1 MNKNIRLVGLFLA
14 VTILVGGCQVGE
26 TQDDLPS
33 ELPETATVETI
44 EETQVEAQPTI
55 EETTWDLLWVS
66 DSSGWGVAEIYGQ
79 FIAEDNDVEVRVEDS
94 WIGGLS
100 AGAIL
105 QGLKEQNTKNFALD
119 KLRDKIAES
128 EVIVIYGNPEGS
140 EDPSNP
146 GDWNCGQNDL
156 TKCYVAQCSSD
167 TFAKYI
173 ADLKEI
179 YRIIFEIRQ
188 GKPTIIRAI
197 DAYNPSLVSKCEP
210 DGVFDAC
217 VSCWEAY
224 NEAIHQAAEAMGVP
238 VAGVFDAWNGKDHI
252 EDPIAKA
259 YTQEDNVH
267 PNELGA
273 TVIAQLLREL
283 GYDPILP

>member
-1 MNKNIRLVGLFLA
+1 MKKNIRFVGLLIVF
-14 VTILVGGCQVGE
+14 TILVSGCQSVKP
-26 TQDDLPS
+26 DSVSS
-33 ELPETATVETI
+33 ELPATDIVETTKEPQI
-44 EETQVEAQPTI
+44 DMQTSI

-79 FIAEDNDVEVRVEDS
+79 YIAEDNNVEVRVEDS

-100 AGAIL
+100 AGELL
-105 QGLKEQNTKNFALD
+105 QGLKEQNTKNFKID

-140 EDPSNP
+140 EDPSTP

-156 TKCYVAQCSSD
+156 TQCYVVECSLDS
-167 TFAKYI
+167 FSQYI
-173 ADLKEI
+173 SDLKEI
-179 YRIIFEIRQ
+179 YGIIFEIRQ

-197 DAYNPSLVSKCEP
+197 DAYNPRLVNKCEA

-217 VSCWEAY
+217 LACWETY
-224 NEAIHQAAEAMGVP
+224 NEAIHQAAAEMGVP
-238 VAGVFDAWNGKDHI
+238 VAGVFDAWNGNDHT
-252 EDPIAKA
+252 ENPVEKG

-267 PNELGA
+267 PSELGA
-273 TVIAQLLREL
+273 AVTAQLLREL
-283 GYDPILP
+283 GYDPIVP